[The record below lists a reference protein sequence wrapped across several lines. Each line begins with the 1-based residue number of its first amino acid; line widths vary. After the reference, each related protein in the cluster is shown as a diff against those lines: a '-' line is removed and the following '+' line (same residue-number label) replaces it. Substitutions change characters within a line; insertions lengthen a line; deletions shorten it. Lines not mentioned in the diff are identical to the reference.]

1 MRLPSEFYTLING
14 IWPILAI
21 FVVSLIAIR
30 ISYLIEHR
38 ERFVLYKEFFSL
50 VFIIYI
56 LLLFELV
63 TNTDVQGVSNNF
75 IPFKEILRYKIGS
88 KYFIWNVVGNIA
100 IFIPFG
106 FAVSLYLRSKKA
118 FKPFIIAL
126 ITSTTIEFV
135 QMFIGRSF
143 DIDDIL
149 LNCIGGLIGYFL
161 YSILSTIEKHLPP
174 VLKTTLIYNI
184 LTLVLIAIIIV
195 YCFQYGGLLFG
206 WSNMK

>member
-50 VFIIYI
+50 LFIIYI

-206 WSNMK
+206 

>member
-50 VFIIYI
+50 IFIIYI

-206 WSNMK
+206 

>member
-50 VFIIYI
+50 LFIIYI

-206 WSNMK
+206 WGNMK